1 MERDRAAE
9 AEVRAQAAELRQ
21 LKAAGLL
28 GAVRS
33 TATPRPLAYTAPPGE
48 DGEPVY
54 QPFPAAFKPVKAAE
68 PPAAVALAAARRV
81 QREAAADVASGV
93 VHGSPVPLLAGAAPA

>member
-28 GAVRS
+28 GVARS
-33 TATPRPLAYTAPPGE
+33 TATPRPLAYAAPPDE

-54 QPFPAAFKPVKAAE
+54 KPFPAAFKPVKPAD
-68 PPAAVALAAARRV
+68 PPAAVALAAARRE
-81 QREAAADVASGV
+81 QRDAGAPAADGAAR
-93 VHGSPVPLLAGAAPA
+93 GSPVPMLAGAALA

>member
-33 TATPRPLAYTAPPGE
+33 TAAPRPLAYTAPPGE
-48 DGEPVY
+48 DGEPIY
-54 QPFPAAFKPVKAAE
+54 KPFPAAFKPVKAAD
-68 PPAAVALAAARRV
+68 PPPAVALAAARRG
-81 QREAAADVASGV
+81 QREAAV
-93 VHGSPVPLLAGAAPA
+93 VVQGSPVPLLAGAAPA

>member
-28 GAVRS
+28 GVARS
-33 TATPRPLAYTAPPGE
+33 TATPRPLAYTVPPGE
-48 DGEPVY
+48 DGEPIY
-54 QPFPAAFKPVKAAE
+54 KPFPAAFKPVKAAY
-68 PPAAVALAAARRV
+68 PPAAVALAAARRG
-81 QREAAADVASGV
+81 QREAAGAEAAAAAAPS
-93 VHGSPVPLLAGAAPA
+93 SPVPLLSGTA